1 MSSDLDRV
9 RQVAVKDKNARFTA
23 LLHHVS
29 VPRLMM
35 AFEDL
40 NPRAAPGVDG
50 VTWQE
55 YERDLVANLRDL
67 HGRVQ
72 SGRYRASPSRRV
84 YIPKA
89 DGRLRPLGIAS
100 LEDKIVQR
108 AVTGVLNAVYEADFL
123 GFSHG
128 FRPGRSPHD
137 ALDALTAGIYRKK
150 VSWVLDAD
158 IRDFL
163 DAWSHCS
170 FADCAG
176 LEQPVLGGWHL
187 DTQAFPASG
196 AGQDGAQFAAL
207 DLLQYGLAGD
217 AERLGGVAEGDP
229 SVGGCCR

>member
-89 DGRLRPLGIAS
+89 DGRLRPIGIAS

-123 GFSHG
+123 GFSYG
-128 FRPGRSPHD
+128 FRPGRSPH
-137 ALDALTAGIYRKK
+137 
-150 VSWVLDAD
+150 
-158 IRDFL
+158 
-163 DAWSHCS
+163 
-170 FADCAG
+170 
-176 LEQPVLGGWHL
+176 
-187 DTQAFPASG
+187 
-196 AGQDGAQFAAL
+196 
-207 DLLQYGLAGD
+207 
-217 AERLGGVAEGDP
+217 
-229 SVGGCCR
+229 